1 MEYNKRLQRQDINY
15 YFQTLYMDAARL
27 LPDDLQDIVDLMVEK
42 EIRVRA
48 PLEEI
53 ELLMQE

>member
-1 MEYNKRLQRQDINY
+1 
-15 YFQTLYMDAARL
+15 MDAAQL
-27 LPDDLQDIVDLMVEK
+27 LPDDLQDVADLMVEK

>member
-1 MEYNKRLQRQDINY
+1 
-15 YFQTLYMDAARL
+15 MDATQL

>member
-1 MEYNKRLQRQDINY
+1 
-15 YFQTLYMDAARL
+15 MDAVQL

>member
-1 MEYNKRLQRQDINY
+1 
-15 YFQTLYMDAARL
+15 MDAAQL

-53 ELLMQE
+53 ELLMQEWCGMVEV

>member
-1 MEYNKRLQRQDINY
+1 
-15 YFQTLYMDAARL
+15 MDAAQL
-27 LPDDLQDIVDLMVEK
+27 LPDDLQYIVDLMVEK

>member
-1 MEYNKRLQRQDINY
+1 
-15 YFQTLYMDAARL
+15 MDATQL

-48 PLEEI
+48 PLEEV

>member
-1 MEYNKRLQRQDINY
+1 
-15 YFQTLYMDAARL
+15 MDAAQL

-42 EIRVRA
+42 EIRVHA

>member
-1 MEYNKRLQRQDINY
+1 
-15 YFQTLYMDAARL
+15 MDAAQL
-27 LPDDLQDIVDLMVEK
+27 LSDDLQDIVDLMVEK

>member
-1 MEYNKRLQRQDINY
+1 
-15 YFQTLYMDAARL
+15 MDAAQL
-27 LPDDLQDIVDLMVEK
+27 IPDDLQDIVDLMVEK